1 VSFANRKEAGALLG
15 RRLKERGTPA
25 DIVLGLPRGGVV
37 VAAEVAR
44 ALARPLDAL
53 IVRKIGH
60 PVQREFAVGAI
71 AERGIQLFDP
81 AAPTGSPALDQVIA
95 EEKQRLARVER
106 LLAINRRP
114 PLAGLQVLLVDD
126 GLATGA
132 TMEAAARSV
141 RAQRARRVV
150 VAVPVAS
157 PHAVNRLGRLADEI
171 LTLINDPALEA
182 IGCYYDAFDQTSDE
196 AVIRLLEAGR
206 QTPLPAPAAAAAPG

>member
-1 VSFANRKEAGALLG
+1 MLG
-15 RRLKERGTPA
+15 RRLKERGTPI
-25 DIVLGLPRGGVV
+25 DMVLGLPRGGVV

-44 ALARPLDAL
+44 ALTRPLDAL
-53 IVRKIGH
+53 VVRKIGH

-71 AERGIQLFDP
+71 AERGIQLLDP
-81 AAPTGSPALDQVIA
+81 AAPTGSPALDRVIA

-106 LLAINRRP
+106 LFAINRRP
-114 PLAGLQVLLVDD
+114 PLSGFQVLLVDD

-157 PHAVNRLGRLADEI
+157 THAVNRLGRLADEI

-182 IGCYYDAFDQTSDE
+182 IGCYYDVFDQTSDE
-196 AVIRLLEAGR
+196 EVIQLLDAGR
-206 QTPLPAPAAAAAPG
+206 QTPLPAPAAAPG

>member
-1 VSFANRKEAGALLG
+1 MLG

-44 ALARPLDAL
+44 MLIRPLDAL
-53 IVRKIGH
+53 IVRKVGH
-60 PVQREFAVGAI
+60 PVQREFAVGAL
-71 AERGIQLFDP
+71 AEHGIELFDP
-81 AAPTGSPALDQVIA
+81 TAPTGSPALDRVLA

-106 LLAINRRP
+106 LFAINRRP
-114 PLAGLQVLLVDD
+114 RLTGLHVLLVDD

-141 RAQRARRVV
+141 RAQQARSVM

-157 PHAVNRLGRLADEI
+157 THAVSRLSRLADEI

-182 IGCYYDAFDQTSDE
+182 IGYYYDSFEQTTDE
-196 AVIRLLEAGR
+196 EVIQLLDAGR
-206 QTPLPAPAAAAAPG
+206 QTPLPTPPATASG